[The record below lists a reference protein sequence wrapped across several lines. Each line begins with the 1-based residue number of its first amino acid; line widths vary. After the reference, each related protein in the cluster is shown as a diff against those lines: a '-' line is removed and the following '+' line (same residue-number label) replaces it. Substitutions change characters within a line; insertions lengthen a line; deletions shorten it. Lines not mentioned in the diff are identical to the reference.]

1 MASQVPVVDLTSDE
15 AEDNGR
21 NGQQD
26 PPGAL
31 RRLYEDFGDGKER
44 NEMGREEPGA
54 NEATRRLASLNRA
67 ASSAMRSG
75 AASPTGMGLYNPKP
89 ADVRLPW
96 RSPGVDMAE
105 PEHKPSAWA
114 PAGGVKR
121 RRLSVAPGA
130 PAVRCAEAGSNDGQD
145 YDEDFSGLESS
156 PETPDPEI
164 LVDTEEDP
172 LLRRVLD
179 DRGEVRLYR
188 AQSVPSTQGSNDTP
202 ILLLS
207 SDDEAGRPSGEREP
221 NSASAKAAQSSWKM
235 TTMKSSS
242 DREIEYPSQD
252 ALLQHLA
259 RREQD
264 YYDKLVQLKTTKQI
278 LQSKISRR
286 ETQIRAKGDSNEKL
300 IDANRNTQGKL
311 TNAEALLRRTELDYA
326 AFQRQKREALL
337 RMQLSMVDQKAD
349 KVRYQQTK
357 MALLRVQLDNAPHT
371 FGDEAELK
379 NELRRIRSELSSLS
393 VSEET
398 HADRS
403 EASHGIFKRTC
414 MKALELLEASDRSQE
429 NRQAVQRL
437 IKEVLRLEEHFLSKS
452 LSAGERERG
461 SKISQEL
468 QRQGIRMPF
477 VYNRLQSICD
487 TPESVVANINENLG
501 AAEFI
506 SALNSALSSGNT
518 MTEKSQTANSAAFFY
533 TISKVRSILASSNRS
548 PELKT
553 DINNNLLA
561 IEAYQQL
568 VFCGLTPDDERKSA
582 VLKAIRMLYKQG
594 VKMPLVYQV
603 LEEQGLNWRYDPTGA
618 LKNISDA
625 RDLIAQNTKRS
636 AETKQKIYNLLDEVE
651 KTIKET
657 MQNVTPTIYKTTNIS
672 LNLTAL
678 KNLGVK
684 MPVVD
689 RTVAAYLKRMKK
701 SSQQPQK
708 SVKVESETSTD
719 SINGDEEMRYFQSI
733 QQAVSTYSTALNRA
747 RLGYDRVR
755 RILLAL
761 EALRAYRELFH
772 RADAPLF
779 WNQKVQDSLNTLMDI
794 NLQLPPVF
802 RYLKQRGFHT
812 GDNKYVNSDDID
824 KDGVIEPLMIQG
836 DPEDADLKE
845 LGDLAAGNQLQMANI
860 YTSRD
865 HQSLNELLE
874 SLKQA
879 ETSIDGEELTPPDMT
894 VNLLKHQRQGLY
906 WLLKTE
912 SSKFKGGLLADDM
925 GLGKTVQAIA
935 LMLANRSADSTC
947 KTNLVVGPVAVLRVW
962 HDEINTKVK
971 KQAQFSVMIYGGFG
985 GKKVENFKAMHNYDV
1000 VLVSYQTL
1008 AVEFKKHWP
1017 ARLQGT
1023 SENGGQLP
1031 EVASIKAMNS
1041 MKLRNEYWSP
1051 FFSDDSNFY
1060 RIILDEAQNIKNKQT
1075 QAAKA
1080 CCTLNGTYRWALS
1093 GTPIQN
1099 NILELYSLLRF
1110 LRIAPYN
1117 REQKFKEDIGNA
1129 LLSRGGDFDSMD
1141 TKRALKKVR
1150 VLLRAIM
1157 LRRAK
1162 TSQIN
1167 GQPILELPA
1176 KHIRK
1181 KEDILDGQDLEFYKS
1196 LEHETAIQARAL
1208 LNERKASS
1216 SSNILTLLLRLRQAC
1231 CHQELVKLGKAK
1243 AIGTRVVNGMDFIK
1257 DWLRLYNVAKR
1268 IGTEGKGTVSQ
1279 SLENMICPFCME
1291 QMEIESLSVLTPCG
1305 HLLCDACVEP
1315 YLEDA
1320 RESEYARKGPKG
1332 TRSTFVPCL
1341 VCEKL
1346 INDHEIISYQLYHQA
1361 VVKGISTDE
1370 LREEYENEMTK
1381 RRHKLK
1387 YDYQL
1392 NFENLHQSKK
1402 VQQCLGIIKT
1412 VLDNSTDEKL
1422 IVFSQFTTFFDILQF
1437 FIKKVLNVSYLRY
1450 DGTMNGNVRASVIE
1464 RFYREKNERLLLISM
1479 KAGNSGLTL
1488 TCANHV
1494 ILVDPFW
1501 NPYVEEQAMDRCYR
1515 ISQQREVY
1523 IHRLLLK
1530 NTIEDRIVELQNR
1543 KRTLVENAMDP
1554 TELREVNRL
1563 GRQELGFL
1571 FGINSLPGRE

>member
-21 NGQQD
+21 NGKQD
-26 PPGAL
+26 PQGAL
-31 RRLYEDFGDGKER
+31 RGLYRDLRDGAHGP
-44 NEMGREEPGA
+44 EMGREETGA
-54 NEATRRLASLNRA
+54 SEATRRLASLSRA
-67 ASSAMRSG
+67 EGSAARSG
-75 AASPTGMGLYNPKP
+75 AASPTGMGMYNSRP
-89 ADVRLPW
+89 ADALLPW
-96 RSPGVDMAE
+96 RSPGVDMADV
-105 PEHKPSAWA
+105 EHKPAVWA

-121 RRLSVAPGA
+121 RQLNGVAGA
-130 PAVRCAEAGSNDGQD
+130 AMPRRPEAPSNDNQELR
-145 YDEDFSGLESS
+145 DELDMLESS
-156 PETPDPEI
+156 PETPDPD
-164 LVDTEEDP
+164 LLGGADEDP
-172 LLRRVLD
+172 LLRRMLD
-179 DRGEVRLYR
+179 DRSEVRLNT
-188 AQSVPSTQGSNDTP
+188 AESVASTQGSNDTP

-207 SDDEAGRPSGEREP
+207 SDDEAGRPSGEKEP
-221 NSASAKAAQSSWKM
+221 DSRSYEAARSAWNPTA
-235 TTMKSSS
+235 TKSSGN
-242 DREIEYPSQD
+242 RGIEYPSQE
-252 ALLQHLA
+252 ALLHHLA
-259 RREQD
+259 QREQN

-286 ETQIRAKGDSNEKL
+286 MAQIQTNGGTDVKL
-300 IDANRNTQGKL
+300 MDANRSTQEKLGK
-311 TNAEALLRRTELDYA
+311 TEALLRRNELEYT

-337 RMQLSMVDQKAD
+337 RMQLSMVDKNTD
-349 KVRYQQTK
+349 KERYEQTK
-357 MALLRVQLDNAPHT
+357 KALLKVQLDNAPHT
-371 FGDEAELK
+371 FSDEEGLK
-379 NELRRIRSELSSLS
+379 QELRRIKAELDSLTGS
-393 VSEET
+393 QEP
-398 HADRS
+398 HGDRS
-403 EASHGIFKRTC
+403 EGTHGIFKRTC

-429 NRQAVQRL
+429 NRQTVQRL
-437 IKEVLRLEEHFLSKS
+437 ISETLNLEQTFLSRP
-452 LSAGERERG
+452 LSASEREQG

-477 VYNRLQSICD
+477 VYDRLKRICD
-487 TPESVVANINENLG
+487 TTESAAAHIDQNLG

-506 SALNSALSSGNT
+506 SALNSALNVGNT
-518 MTEKSQTANSAAFFY
+518 TADKSQTANSAAFFY

-548 PELKT
+548 PELKA

-568 VFCGLTPDDERKSA
+568 VFCGLTPDDGRTSA

-603 LEEQGLNWRYDPTGA
+603 LEEQGLNWRYDPGGA

-625 RDLIAQNTKRS
+625 RDLIAKNKKRS
-636 AETKQKIYNLLDEVE
+636 PETKQRIYNLLDEVE

-657 MQNVTPTIYKTTNIS
+657 MQNIPPTIYKTTNIT

-689 RTVAAYLKRMKK
+689 RTVTAYLDRSKK
-701 SSQQPQK
+701 SSQQQK
-708 SVKVESETSTD
+708 NEKIKSEESTD
-719 SINGDEEMRYFQSI
+719 PINDDEARYFQSI

-747 RLGYDRVR
+747 RLGYDKVR

-761 EALRAYRELFH
+761 EALRSYRELFH
-772 RADAPLF
+772 RVDAPLF

-812 GDNKYVNSDDID
+812 GDSNYTASNVD

-935 LMLANRSADSTC
+935 LMLANRSKDETC
-947 KTNLVVGPVAVLRVW
+947 KTNLVVAPVAVLRVW

-971 KQAQFSVMIYGGFG
+971 KHAQFKVMIYGGFG
-985 GKKVENFKAMHNYDV
+985 GKKVENFKAMHDYDV

-1017 ARLQGT
+1017 RRLQDA
-1023 SENGGQLP
+1023 SDNGNHTP

-1041 MKLRNEYWSP
+1041 MKLRDEYWSP

-1080 CCTLNGTYRWALS
+1080 CCTLSGTYRWALS

-1196 LEHETAIQARAL
+1196 LEYETAIQARAL
-1208 LNERKASS
+1208 LNERKSSS

-1268 IGTEGKGTVSQ
+1268 IGTDGKGTVSQ
-1279 SLENMICPFCME
+1279 CLENMICPFCME
-1291 QMEIESLSVLTPCG
+1291 QMEIESTSVLTPCG

-1361 VVKGISTDE
+1361 VVKGITTEE

-1402 VQQCLGIIKT
+1402 VQQCLGIIKA
-1412 VLDNSTDEKL
+1412 VLENSTDEKL

-1437 FIKKVLNVSYLRY
+1437 FIKKVLNISYLRY

-1464 RFYREKNERLLLISM
+1464 RFYRENNERLLLISM

-1571 FGINSLPGRE
+1571 FGINSLPGTD